1 MMRTFICLLKREMR
15 ALFYTPLAY
24 AVLFFFWLLSG
35 LNFFWLLQ
43 QLADGERLIMAH
55 QLLFN
60 GPLLT
65 FSLPVVVPLITMR
78 LIAEERR
85 LGTLEAVL
93 TTPISET
100 QFVIVKF
107 VSAFIFYLILWLPAL
122 IYCGVLHSL
131 CLTQG
136 VVFLEIGI
144 LVASFTGVIFIGL
157 FYNAVGLLMSAFT
170 TNQVVAAIAGFTILF
185 SSLLVFMLMGY
196 STQYEWIRSVGQF
209 FSTFTHMLDFSR
221 GVIDS
226 RVVLLYLGNSIW
238 MLYAAIRILEWKRN

>member
-1 MMRTFICLLKREMR
+1 MLADDWLRLELNLQRSYSAEAVFAWAAEMKLVLRLLQTNESSLEEAFVATMMGKPDYDANLYVFVKTR
-15 ALFYTPLAY
+15 ATSLIYTPLAY

-43 QLADGERLIMAH
+43 QLADGERLIMAL

-100 QFVIVKF
+100 QIVLAKF
-107 VSAFIFYLILWLPAL
+107 ISAFIFYLILWLPTL
-122 IYCGVLHSL
+122 IYCGVLHGL
-131 CLTQG
+131 CLAQG
-136 VVFLEIGI
+136 VV
-144 LVASFTGVIFIGL
+144 V
-157 FYNAVGLLMSAFT
+157 
-170 TNQVVAAIAGFTILF
+170 
-185 SSLLVFMLMGY
+185 
-196 STQYEWIRSVGQF
+196 
-209 FSTFTHMLDFSR
+209 LDP
-221 GVIDS
+221 
-226 RVVLLYLGNSIW
+226 
-238 MLYAAIRILEWKRN
+238 

>member
-1 MMRTFICLLKREMR
+1 MIRTFMCLLKRELR

-43 QLADGERLIMAH
+43 QLADGERLIMAL

-65 FSLPVVVPLITMR
+65 FSLPAVVPLITMR
-78 LIAEERR
+78 LIAEELR

-93 TTPISET
+93 TTSISET
-100 QFVIVKF
+100 QIVLSKF
-107 VSAFIFYLILWLPAL
+107 FSAFIFYLILWLPAL
-122 IYCGVLHSL
+122 IYCGVLHGL
-131 CLTQG
+131 CLAQG
-136 VVFLEIGI
+136 VVVLDAGI
-144 LVASFTGVIFIGL
+144 LVASFTGVILIGL
-157 FYNAVGLLMSAFT
+157 FYNAVGLLMSVLT
-170 TNQVVAAIAGFTILF
+170 TNQVVAAIAGFAILF
-185 SSLLVFMLMGY
+185 SSLLVFMMMGY
-196 STQYEWIRSVGQF
+196 STQYEGIRSLGQF
-209 FSTFTHMLDFSR
+209 FSTFAHMLDFSR

-238 MLYAAIRILEWKRN
+238 LIFTAIRILEWKRN

>member
-1 MMRTFICLLKREMR
+1 MRIFMCLLKRELR

-43 QLADGERLIMAH
+43 QLADGERLIMAL

-65 FSLPVVVPLITMR
+65 FSLPVVVPLVTMR

-100 QFVIVKF
+100 QFVLAKF
-107 VSAFIFYLILWLPAL
+107 VSAFVFYLILWLPAV
-122 IYCGVLHSL
+122 IYCGVLKGL
-131 CLTQG
+131 CLEQG
-136 VVFLEIGI
+136 VVFLGAGSLI
-144 LVASFTGVIFIGL
+144 AAFTGVVLMGL
-157 FYNAVGLLMSAFT
+157 FYNAVGLLMSTLT
-170 TNQVVAAIAGFTILF
+170 TNQVVAAIAGFAILF
-185 SSLLVFMLMGY
+185 GSLLVFMLMGY
-196 STQYEWIRSVGQF
+196 STQYEAVRSVGQF
-209 FSTFTHMLDFSR
+209 FSTFAHMLDFSR

-226 RVVLLYLGNSIW
+226 RVVLLYLGNSVWII
-238 MLYAAIRILEWKRN
+238 YTSIRILEWKRS

>member
-1 MMRTFICLLKREMR
+1 MMRPFMCLLKRELQ

-43 QLADGERLIMAH
+43 QLADGERLIMAL

-100 QFVIVKF
+100 QFIISKF

-122 IYCGVLHSL
+122 IYCGVLYGL
-131 CLTQG
+131 CLAQG
-136 VVFLEIGI
+136 VVVLEIGI
-144 LVASFTGVIFIGL
+144 LVASFTGVILIGL
-157 FYNAVGLLMSAFT
+157 FYNAVGLLMSALT
-170 TNQVVAAIAGFTILF
+170 TNQVVAAIAGFAILF
-185 SSLLVFMLMGY
+185 SSLLVFMFMGY
-196 STQYEWIRSVGQF
+196 STQHEWVRSLGQF
-209 FSTFTHMLDFSR
+209 FSTFAHMLDFSR

-226 RVVLLYLGNSIW
+226 RVVLLYLGNSVW
-238 MLYAAIRILEWKRN
+238 MIYAAIRIMEWKRN

>member
-1 MMRTFICLLKREMR
+1 MIRTFMCLLMRELR

-43 QLADGERLIMAH
+43 QLADGERLIMAL

-78 LIAEERR
+78 LIAEECR

-93 TTPISET
+93 TTPISEA
-100 QFVIVKF
+100 QIILAKF
-107 VSAFIFYLILWLPAL
+107 ISAFMFYLILWLPAL

-131 CLTQG
+131 CLAQG
-136 VVFLEIGI
+136 VVFLDAGI
-144 LVASFTGVIFIGL
+144 LMASFTGVILIGL
-157 FYNAVGLLMSAFT
+157 FYNAVGLLMSTLT
-170 TNQVVAAIAGFTILF
+170 TNQVVAAIAGFAILF
-185 SSLLVFMLMGY
+185 SSLLVFEK
-196 STQYEWIRSVGQF
+196 T
-209 FSTFTHMLDFSR
+209 
-221 GVIDS
+221 
-226 RVVLLYLGNSIW
+226 NP
-238 MLYAAIRILEWKRN
+238 

>member
-1 MMRTFICLLKREMR
+1 MMRTFMCLLKRELR
-15 ALFYTPLAY
+15 VLFYTPLAY

-43 QLADGERLIMAH
+43 QLADGERLTMAL

-65 FSLPVVVPLITMR
+65 FSLPVVVPLVTMR

-93 TTPISET
+93 TTPISEI
-100 QFVIVKF
+100 QFVIAKF

-122 IYCGVLHSL
+122 IYCGVIHSL
-131 CLTQG
+131 CMTQD
-136 VVFLEIGI
+136 VVFLDVGV
-144 LVASFTGVIFIGL
+144 LVASFTGVIVIGL

-170 TNQVVAAIAGFTILF
+170 TNQVVAAIAGFAVLF
-185 SSLLVFMLMGY
+185 GSLLLFMLMGY
-196 STQYEWIRSVGQF
+196 STQYEVIRNLGQF

-238 MLYAAIRILEWKRN
+238 LIYTTIRILEWKRS

>member
-1 MMRTFICLLKREMR
+1 MRIFMCLLKRELR

-43 QLADGERLIMAH
+43 QLADGERLIMAL

-65 FSLPVVVPLITMR
+65 FSLPVVVPLVTMR

-100 QFVIVKF
+100 QFVLAKF
-107 VSAFIFYLILWLPAL
+107 VSAFVFYLILWLPAV
-122 IYCGVLHSL
+122 IYSGVLKGL
-131 CLTQG
+131 CLEQG
-136 VVFLEIGI
+136 VIFFGAGSLI
-144 LVASFTGVIFIGL
+144 AAFTGVILMGL
-157 FYNAVGLLMSAFT
+157 FYNAVGLLMSTLT
-170 TNQVVAAIAGFTILF
+170 TNQVVAAIAGFAILF
-185 SSLLVFMLMGY
+185 GSLLVFMLMGY
-196 STQYEWIRSVGQF
+196 STQYEAVRSVGQF
-209 FSTFTHMLDFSR
+209 FSTFAHMLDFSR

-226 RVVLLYLGNSIW
+226 RVVLLYLGNSVWLI
-238 MLYAAIRILEWKRN
+238 YTSIRILEWKRS

>member
-1 MMRTFICLLKREMR
+1 MRIFMCLLKRELR

-43 QLADGERLIMAH
+43 QLADGERLIMAL

-65 FSLPVVVPLITMR
+65 FSLPVVVPLVTMR

-100 QFVIVKF
+100 QFVLAKF
-107 VSAFIFYLILWLPAL
+107 VSAFVFYLILWLPAV
-122 IYCGVLHSL
+122 IYGGVLKGL
-131 CLTQG
+131 CLEQG
-136 VVFLEIGI
+136 VVFLGAGSLI
-144 LVASFTGVIFIGL
+144 AAFTGVILMGL
-157 FYNAVGLLMSAFT
+157 FYNAVGLLMSTLT
-170 TNQVVAAIAGFTILF
+170 TNQVVAAIAGFAILF
-185 SSLLVFMLMGY
+185 GSLLVFMLMGY
-196 STQYEWIRSVGQF
+196 STQYEAVRRVGQF
-209 FSTFTHMLDFSR
+209 FSTFAHMLDFSR

-226 RVVLLYLGNSIW
+226 RVVLLYLGNSVWLI
-238 MLYAAIRILEWKRN
+238 YTSIRILEWKRS

>member
-1 MMRTFICLLKREMR
+1 MRIFMCLLKRELR
-15 ALFYTPLAY
+15 AFVYTPVAY

-43 QLADGERLIMAH
+43 QLADGERLIMAL

-65 FSLPVVVPLITMR
+65 FSLPVVVPLVTMR

-100 QFVIVKF
+100 QFVLAKF
-107 VSAFIFYLILWLPAL
+107 VSAFVFYLILWLPAV
-122 IYCGVLHSL
+122 IYCGVLKGL
-131 CLTQG
+131 CLEQG
-136 VVFLEIGI
+136 VVFLGAGSLI
-144 LVASFTGVIFIGL
+144 AAFTGVILMGL
-157 FYNAVGLLMSAFT
+157 FYNAVGLLMSTLT
-170 TNQVVAAIAGFTILF
+170 TNQVVAAIAGFAILF
-185 SSLLVFMLMGY
+185 GSLLVFMLMGY
-196 STQYEWIRSVGQF
+196 STQYEAVRSVGQF
-209 FSTFTHMLDFSR
+209 FSTFAHMLDFSR

-226 RVVLLYLGNSIW
+226 RVVLLYLGNSVWLI
-238 MLYAAIRILEWKRN
+238 YTSIRILEWKRS